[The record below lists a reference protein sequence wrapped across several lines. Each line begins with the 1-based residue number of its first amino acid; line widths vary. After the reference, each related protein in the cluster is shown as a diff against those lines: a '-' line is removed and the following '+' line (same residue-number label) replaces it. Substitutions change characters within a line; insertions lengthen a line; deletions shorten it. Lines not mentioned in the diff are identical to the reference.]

1 MLYSKTVE
9 DLLINAF
16 TGESLARNRYTFFA
30 KVADKEGYKEVR
42 DVFLETAE
50 NEHEHAKLFYNHIS
64 EGNHITNSAYPY
76 FIGSTADNLKFAA
89 DGEKDEWEHIYKTAA
104 EISKE
109 EGYEEVS
116 ALFRCII
123 EVEKHHDYR
132 FRRLYE
138 DIINDSMFKKDCQ
151 TQWMCKKCGYIL
163 ISDSAPNECPC
174 CKHPKGYFKQFCEKY

>member
-9 DLLINAF
+9 QLLINAF
-16 TGESLARNRYTFFA
+16 TGESLARNRYSFFA

-64 EGNHITNSAYPY
+64 NGPHITNSAYSY
-76 FIGSTADNLKFAA
+76 FIGSTIDNLKAA
-89 DGEKDEWEHIYKTAA
+89 SEGEKDEWENIYRNAA
-104 EISKE
+104 DIAKQ
-109 EGYEEVS
+109 EGFEEVS

-132 FRRLYE
+132 YRQLYE
-138 DIINDSMFKKDCQ
+138 NLINETMFKKDYEA
-151 TQWMCKKCGYIL
+151 QWMCKKCGYIL
-163 ISDSAPNECPC
+163 ISKEAPEHCPC
-174 CKHPKGYFKQFCEKY
+174 CKHPKGYFKLFCEKY